1 MHYDPVVTGQ
11 FIYQIGESENLRKPS
26 LPVTLEK
33 LQSDEYKAKIAYLKK
48 CMLRYRKLTKKGR
61 AIAAVQVG
69 IPEQIIVV
77 YTPEK
82 QDKTWILINPKVEK
96 RSEKMLEYPEMC
108 MSANSLIATVKRPAW
123 IECSYYD
130 EQGKKY
136 YWNTKDITK
145 RGQMY
150 NRVLQHE
157 IDHIHGIINID
168 LVPSKSLIF
177 ISDPKFY
184 ARTTF
189 KEVRKSEGHV

>member
-1 MHYDPVVTGQ
+1 MHYDPVVTGS
-11 FIYQIGESENLRKPS
+11 FIYQIGESEDLRKPS
-26 LPVTLEK
+26 FTVPLDKIQTL
-33 LQSDEYKAKIAYLKK
+33 EYKAKISYLKK
-48 CMLRYRKLTKKGR
+48 CMLWYRKLTKKGR
-61 AIAAVQVG
+61 AIAGVQVG

-77 YTPEK
+77 YLPAGMQGTPEK
-82 QDKTWILINPKVEK
+82 QSKTWILINPKVEK

-130 EQGKKY
+130 EQGKKQ
-136 YWNTKDITK
+136 YWDTKDTTN

-168 LVPSKSLIF
+168 LVESKSLIF

-184 ARTTF
+184 ARATF
-189 KEVRKSEGHV
+189 KEV